1 MVLRAGQSKQQ
12 KEEAWRIL
20 EGSPWISELRGAL
33 HLSLGKGH
41 VVTMGIWSL
50 SLKPASHPRWL
61 QSSAAHSE
69 PQILCLYCNSRNVV
83 KSIGLSG
90 KATKEIQDALHS
102 TEKCKRLNVNYLLN
116 YSCKCRT
123 LEAIFPH
130 LLCQR
135 ALPEETPLLKRLPV
149 CERLWYYH
157 HIG

>member
-116 YSCKCRT
+116 YSCMQNLRGHFSSFAMPKSPPRGDT
-123 LEAIFPH
+123 TSQTASSL
-130 LLCQR
+130 
-135 ALPEETPLLKRLPV
+135 
-149 CERLWYYH
+149 
-157 HIG
+157 